1 MNKLIKLIYVNIL
14 DLGDINRVQMSKQA
28 AVKDSSELKLV
39 ILSIIAVTFGIGLY
53 YIYNFLGSF
62 ILNKV
67 NNKINKFSITTN
79 NTIFAYPFIINFSI
93 YSLFIIF

>member
-39 ILSIIAVTFGIGLY
+39 ILSIIAITFGIGLY
-53 YIYNFLGSF
+53 YIYNFL
-62 ILNKV
+62 
-67 NNKINKFSITTN
+67 SIFFPT
-79 NTIFAYPFIINFSI
+79 FDS
-93 YSLFIIF
+93 

>member
-39 ILSIIAVTFGIGLY
+39 ILSIIAITFGIGLY

-67 NNKINKFSITTN
+67 NILNISCIISTLVILFNNLLCLSSLNKPI
-79 NTIFAYPFIINFSI
+79 
-93 YSLFIIF
+93 L